1 MSTPRI
7 YSSCLRCER
16 LERELEAARKAAEKF
31 ADGHRTHCVRYTRP
45 KLTGCDCGY
54 YELMTALGKEQE

>member
-16 LERELEAARKAAEKF
+16 LERELEAARKVILAVQEHPGESVDVFAALLE
-31 ADGHRTHCVRYTRP
+31 
-45 KLTGCDCGY
+45 
-54 YELMTALGKEQE
+54 YERIRAEIESKGRE